1 MELRIGPDVPT
12 CFGEPAGGQDAL
24 AIGYIWRRSRQY
36 MKNRESICDVIDLNV
51 VRDYVALDPRGECFS
66 KVGISIDPKTIR
78 RGGKENIRGK
88 FALRIEHARFS
99 SYGFGR
105 LAHIVRNLS
114 VQETDP
120 VVPRDAKLCASGE
133 IKKYAFTGLMRRRH
147 APLDEIG
154 CFNNC
159 FPRRSNRIKKPT
171 RGRVASLVSSPNGAG
186 SALTVRSLS
195 CSDSGSSKSA
205 TMGSNA
211 GGIAS
216 GCVCALSLAASASF
230 WPTGG
235 ISGKYFRST
244 AKKS

>member
-1 MELRIGPDVPT
+1 
-12 CFGEPAGGQDAL
+12 
-24 AIGYIWRRSRQY
+24 
-36 MKNRESICDVIDLNV
+36 MKNRESICDVIDLNI

-133 IKKYAFTGLMRRRH
+133 IKKYAFTGLMGGRH

-159 FPRRSNRIKKPT
+159 FPRRSNRIKKPA
-171 RGRVASLVSSPNGAG
+171 RGRVSSLVFSRNRVSAVVSPIAMLLFSG
-186 SALTVRSLS
+186 SDFA
-195 CSDSGSSKSA
+195 SSKSA
-205 TMGSNA
+205 KIGSAA
-211 GGIAS
+211 GGVAS
-216 GCVCALSLAASASF
+216 GSGCALSFAASAS
-230 WPTGG
+230 
-235 ISGKYFRST
+235 
-244 AKKS
+244 